1 MSLFLG
7 VAAGAAIAAPSPS
20 SGASDIVPVI
30 PDPLSG
36 KEEQV
41 TKLPNGLSVLILKDT
56 RFPLVSTR
64 LYVHAGSSYETPD
77 QAGISHVLEHMVHG
91 QPPQKRHQPGSGIR
105 GRLSERGH
113 EL

>member
-41 TKLPNGLSVLILKDT
+41 TKLPNGLSVLILKDPPRLHPPLRAR
-56 RFPLVSTR
+56 RFLV
-64 LYVHAGSSYETPD
+64 
-77 QAGISHVLEHMVHG
+77 
-91 QPPQKRHQPGSGIR
+91 
-105 GRLSERGH
+105 
-113 EL
+113 

>member
-20 SGASDIVPVI
+20 SGVPDIVPAI

-56 RFPLVSTR
+56 RFPLVSILDFSRQRPLT
-64 LYVHAGSSYETPD
+64 LPAPFPYSLFHW
-77 QAGISHVLEHMVHG
+77 
-91 QPPQKRHQPGSGIR
+91 QP
-105 GRLSERGH
+105 LCA
-113 EL
+113 

>member
-7 VAAGAAIAAPSPS
+7 IAAGAAIAAPSPS
-20 SGASDIVPVI
+20 SGVPDIVPAI

-56 RFPLVSTR
+56 RFPLVSTLSLIHISEPTR
-64 LYVHAGSSYETPD
+64 LALISY
-77 QAGISHVLEHMVHG
+77 AVFCL
-91 QPPQKRHQPGSGIR
+91 KKKNN
-105 GRLSERGH
+105 
-113 EL
+113 

>member
-41 TKLPNGLSVLILKDT
+41 TKLPNGLSVLN
-56 RFPLVSTR
+56 
-64 LYVHAGSSYETPD
+64 AGS
-77 QAGISHVLEHMVHG
+77 
-91 QPPQKRHQPGSGIR
+91 
-105 GRLSERGH
+105 
-113 EL
+113 

>member
-41 TKLPNGLSVLILKDT
+41 TKLPNGLSVLDPEGYPLPPRLHPPLRAR
-56 RFPLVSTR
+56 RFLV
-64 LYVHAGSSYETPD
+64 
-77 QAGISHVLEHMVHG
+77 
-91 QPPQKRHQPGSGIR
+91 
-105 GRLSERGH
+105 
-113 EL
+113 

>member
-41 TKLPNGLSVLILKDT
+41 TKLPNGLSVLIL
-56 RFPLVSTR
+56 
-64 LYVHAGSSYETPD
+64 
-77 QAGISHVLEHMVHG
+77 
-91 QPPQKRHQPGSGIR
+91 
-105 GRLSERGH
+105 
-113 EL
+113 

>member
-30 PDPLSG
+30 LDPLSG

-41 TKLPNGLSVLILKDT
+41 TKLSNGLSVLIL
-56 RFPLVSTR
+56 
-64 LYVHAGSSYETPD
+64 
-77 QAGISHVLEHMVHG
+77 
-91 QPPQKRHQPGSGIR
+91 
-105 GRLSERGH
+105 
-113 EL
+113 

>member
-56 RFPLVSTR
+56 RFP
-64 LYVHAGSSYETPD
+64 
-77 QAGISHVLEHMVHG
+77 
-91 QPPQKRHQPGSGIR
+91 RHQPGSGIR

>member
-41 TKLPNGLSVLILKDT
+41 TKLPNGLSVLILKEMCIRD
-56 RFPLVSTR
+56 RFPYFPEGEEAEDGSVEEASAT
-64 LYVHAGSSYETPD
+64 AGLLSLALSS
-77 QAGISHVLEHMVHG
+77 A
-91 QPPQKRHQPGSGIR
+91 
-105 GRLSERGH
+105 
-113 EL
+113 

>member
-64 LYVHAGSSYETPD
+64 LYVPR
-77 QAGISHVLEHMVHG
+77 M
-91 QPPQKRHQPGSGIR
+91 KRRIR
-105 GRLSERGH
+105 RASATCSNIWCSRARTAAPKAPSARKWNPRAAI
-113 EL
+113 

>member
-41 TKLPNGLSVLILKDT
+41 T
-56 RFPLVSTR
+56 
-64 LYVHAGSSYETPD
+64 
-77 QAGISHVLEHMVHG
+77 
-91 QPPQKRHQPGSGIR
+91 
-105 GRLSERGH
+105 
-113 EL
+113 